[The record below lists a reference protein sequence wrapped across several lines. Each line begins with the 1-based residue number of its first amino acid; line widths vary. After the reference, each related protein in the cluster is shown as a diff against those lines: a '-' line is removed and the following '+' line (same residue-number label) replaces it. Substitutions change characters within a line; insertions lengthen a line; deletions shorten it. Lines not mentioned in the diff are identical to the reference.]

1 MNEAD
6 KPLRVIS
13 HRYVSAHLALDLVDD
28 EGAEAIL
35 NHCEDHLEEGS

>member
-1 MNEAD
+1 MSEAE
-6 KPLRVIS
+6 KPLLAFALC
-13 HRYVSAHLALDLVDD
+13 YVSAHLALDLVDD